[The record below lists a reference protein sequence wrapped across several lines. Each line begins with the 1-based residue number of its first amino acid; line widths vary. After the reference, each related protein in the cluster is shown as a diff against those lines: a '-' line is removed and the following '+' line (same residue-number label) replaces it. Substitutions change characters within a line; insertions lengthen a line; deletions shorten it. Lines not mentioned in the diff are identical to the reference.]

1 MTDHTQNT
9 ELLDSAIAAIKSDV
23 PAAADMA
30 DATARVRAQIAARR
44 GQQAGAELPPQVA
57 ATNWNSIEDYIAAI
71 PDYLAEQ
78 LNPAQKT
85 LFEEESRQSIP
96 LRRALNE
103 ARGRD
108 AAQALGTDRSSNAS
122 RYRWLAVAATVAAV
136 AISLIL
142 VMPQLPSRDQ
152 TRLAQIDA
160 VDGQL
165 YQLIDG
171 RLESLTPGTWIDG
184 RQRIRSGQ
192 ESKAMVVLDDGSRIE
207 MDERSELSVTRRGT
221 GNRIDVSRGRILV
234 EASPQ
239 ASGTLDV
246 FTNEFEVSVTGT
258 IFEVAHGA
266 KGSRVAVIE
275 GSVNVSLQ
283 GNTTILAPG
292 DMMGSRT
299 DYLARNIIDEIAWS
313 ENADQYLA
321 MLQEV
326 AALQQ
331 DLQQVLAVAPRYST
345 RLLDLAP
352 AQTAVYVA
360 VPNAPEKVAEVYE
373 VIRSRMQSSQFLS
386 TAWAEFEQ
394 GAEAES
400 LDEVM
405 TWMREIGYALGDET
419 VFALS
424 MDDSDDSSEAV
435 TTLPVV
441 LSEVDA
447 ANFAATFNDQIQR
460 VRDALAA
467 EGHDSELEINLIY
480 HPREAVDGDLSI
492 LLYEDLLVA
501 ATDVGLLEQM
511 YADLQVGSSAF
522 AGSKLHALL
531 QSNYAQGTEILG
543 AVYIPG
549 ILDPTDITSPDFGE
563 TGLQNAEYLIA
574 QYQRGTDAAVITA
587 DLFFSG
593 ERTGVMSWLATPGP
607 MGSLEFFSTN
617 TKVVAALLLREPLAI
632 LEELDTIGV
641 SAEFNN
647 EAELDLFYSVM
658 ATLGGEF
665 AIGLDGPALPTPAWK
680 AVIEAYDAA
689 LLQENIEATVT
700 RLNAQAATEGVA
712 ITIALS
718 PSNVEGYSGFQVSL
732 TADPAQV
739 NNALNISTITF
750 QYAFVDGYLVAAPDA
765 ALVGRAIEF
774 YESGSG
780 LQTDAEYRE
789 LMLRDG
795 YLDFSAVYF
804 SRLGQLLNSLMQKLP
819 ANVTAEQ
826 QAAIAALDIDV
837 GPSMTSVLALPDK
850 MHVAHTG
857 SGELPLQLLSNFAVI
872 QPLLETLQAQGVT
885 VN

>member
-1 MTDHTQNT
+1 MTDHRQNT
-9 ELLDSAIAAIKSDV
+9 EVLDAAIAAVRNDS
-23 PAAADMA
+23 PPAADMA
-30 DATARVRAQIAARR
+30 EATARVRAQIAARR
-44 GQQAGAELPPQVA
+44 GQQVGTESPLPFA
-57 ATNWNSIEDYIAAI
+57 ASNWNSIEDYIAAI
-71 PDYLAEQ
+71 PAYLSG
-78 LNPAQKT
+78 LLTPAQKT

-103 ARGRD
+103 ARGRESS
-108 AAQALGTDRSSNAS
+108 QSPGVSRSGNVG
-122 RYRWLAVAATVAAV
+122 RYRWMAVAATVAAV
-136 AISLIL
+136 AIALVL

-152 TRLAQIDA
+152 AQLAQIQT
-160 VDGQL
+160 VNGQL
-165 YQLIDG
+165 YQLVDG
-171 RLESLTPGTWIDG
+171 RLESLMPGTWIDG

-192 ESKAMVVLDDGSRIE
+192 DSNAMLVLDDGSRIE
-207 MDERSELSVTRRGT
+207 LDERSELSVTRRSS

-239 ASGTLDV
+239 GSGTLDV
-246 FTNEFEVSVTGT
+246 FTNEMEVSVTGT

-283 GNTTILAPG
+283 GNTTSLVPG

-299 DYLARNIIDEIAWS
+299 DYLARNIFDEIAWS
-313 ENADQYLA
+313 ENADEYLA

-326 AALQQ
+326 SALQQ
-331 DLQQVLAVAPRYST
+331 DLQEVLAVTPRYST

-352 AQTAVYVA
+352 AQTVAYVA

-386 TAWAEFEQ
+386 AAWADFEQ
-394 GAEAES
+394 GAEAAS

-424 MDDSDDSSEAV
+424 MGDSGDVAS
-435 TTLPVV
+435 TLPVV

-447 ANFAATFNDQIQR
+447 ATFTATFNDQIQR

-467 EGHDSELEINLIY
+467 EGHNNELEINLIS
-480 HPREAVDGDLSI
+480 HPRDAIDGDLSI

-511 YADLQVGSSAF
+511 YADLQIGSSAF
-522 AGSKLHALL
+522 TGSQLHALL
-531 QSNYAQGTEILG
+531 QANYAQGTEILG
-543 AVYIPG
+543 AVYLPG

-574 QYQRGTDAAVITA
+574 QFQRGTNAAVVTA

-593 ERTGVMSWLATPGP
+593 ERTGAMSWLATPGP

-617 TKVVAALLLREPLAI
+617 TTVVAALLLREPLAI
-632 LEELDTIGV
+632 LEELDTIGAPADFD
-641 SAEFNN
+641 SD
-647 EAELDLFYSVM
+647 AELQLFYSVM

-665 AIGLDGPALPTPAWK
+665 AIGLDGPVLPTPAWK

-689 LLQENIEATVT
+689 LLQQSIETAVT
-700 RLNAQAATEGVA
+700 RFNAQAVAEGIA
-712 ITIALS
+712 ATIALS
-718 PSNVEGYSGFQVSL
+718 PSNVDGYNGFQVSL
-732 TADPAQV
+732 TVDPAAVDSQFD
-739 NNALNISTITF
+739 IGTITF
-750 QYAFVDGYLVAAPDA
+750 QYAFVDGYLVAAPNA

-774 YESGSG
+774 YASGSG

-804 SRLGQLLNSLMQKLP
+804 SRLGQLLDGLMDKLP
-819 ANVTAEQ
+819 TNITAEQ
-826 QAAIAALDIDV
+826 QAAIAALDMDV

-850 MHVAHTG
+850 MHLAHTG
-857 SGELPLQLLSNFAVI
+857 GGELPLQLLSKLAVL

-885 VN
+885 VD